1 LEQYQTWRRFDT
13 VQMGVSTD
21 VLTRLFSNDS
31 LALRTVRDIGLG
43 LVDRLP
49 MMKNYFIKQA
59 AGFGKENPRLLQGEA
74 I

>member
-1 LEQYQTWRRFDT
+1 
-13 VQMGVSTD
+13 
-21 VLTRLFSNDS
+21 LFSNDS

>member
-1 LEQYQTWRRFDT
+1 
-13 VQMGVSTD
+13 
-21 VLTRLFSNDS
+21 
-31 LALRTVRDIGLG
+31 
-43 LVDRLP
+43 